1 MEEENPTE
9 QQYVI
14 PPQPIAEEKN
24 PDDDLSDLFEVDR
37 DELTDTTD
45 VVRVDMEKDILDADE
60 DGTLDDLTTVTDE
73 DIMGD
78 ELYGQSPLDTQAVQA
93 RKKKEQQVSKPV
105 YRVAPPPPQQI
116 GGLNT

>member
-1 MEEENPTE
+1 MEENPTE
-9 QQYVI
+9 QQYI
-14 PPQPIAEEKN
+14 TYQQPVVEEKN

-60 DGTLDDLTTVTDE
+60 DGTLDDLVTVTDE

-78 ELYGQSPLDTQAVQA
+78 EMYGQSPLDTQAVQE
-93 RKKKEQQVSKPV
+93 RKKKEQQVRRPV
-105 YRVAPPPPQQI
+105 YPVAPPPQV